1 MAKKKAK
8 NNKKRAAGSNE
19 YSAPKRR
26 RGLLVY
32 MPAFCSLVGTLMLLT
47 VIAAALPLTVPQYM
61 GYQIYDVVSGS
72 MEPTVPV
79 GSIIYVK
86 EAEPSSIKKGDI
98 IAFQSGESIVM
109 HRVVDNKIVEGTFT
123 TKGDANPSEDMNE
136 VPYANLIGIVVRH
149 IPILGQLMILFGST
163 LGRLCMI
170 CFAACGAI
178 LNILS
183 SRFSDAIEDE
193 AIEESIRE
201 KELAE
206 IQNRIA
212 QSGKQPDPEPVNKKD
227 KEPEQHSDK
236 KSGDHPE
243 EQSGDQPAKEPGQQS
258 EEQSGDQTAKEP
270 GQQPEEDSVKKET
283 E

>member
-8 NNKKRAAGSNE
+8 NVKKKGAGSND
-19 YSAPKRR
+19 YSVPKSR
-26 RGLLVY
+26 RGLLIY
-32 MPAFCSLVGTLMLLT
+32 MPAFFSLVGTLMLLT
-47 VIAAALPLTVPQYM
+47 VVAAALPLTVPQYM
-61 GYQIYDVVSGS
+61 GYEIYDVVSGS

-86 EAEPSSIKKGDI
+86 AAEPSTIKKGDI
-98 IAFQSGESIVM
+98 IAFQSGESVVM

-136 VPYANLIGIVVRH
+136 VPYSSLIGIVVRH
-149 IPILGQLMILFGST
+149 IPVLGQLLILFGST
-163 LGRLCMI
+163 LGRICML

-193 AIEESIRE
+193 AIEEGIRE
-201 KELAE
+201 RELAE

-212 QSGKQPDPEPVNKKD
+212 QSGNQPDQGSKN
-227 KEPEQHSDK
+227 
-236 KSGDHPE
+236 
-243 EQSGDQPAKEPGQQS
+243 
-258 EEQSGDQTAKEP
+258 
-270 GQQPEEDSVKKET
+270 QPEKD
-283 E
+283 

>member
-19 YSAPKRR
+19 YSAP
-26 RGLLVY
+26 
-32 MPAFCSLVGTLMLLT
+32 
-47 VIAAALPLTVPQYM
+47 PLTVPQYM

-136 VPYANLIGIVVRH
+136 VPYANLIGIVVT
-149 IPILGQLMILFGST
+149 PI
-163 LGRLCMI
+163 
-170 CFAACGAI
+170 
-178 LNILS
+178 
-183 SRFSDAIEDE
+183 
-193 AIEESIRE
+193 
-201 KELAE
+201 
-206 IQNRIA
+206 
-212 QSGKQPDPEPVNKKD
+212 
-227 KEPEQHSDK
+227 
-236 KSGDHPE
+236 
-243 EQSGDQPAKEPGQQS
+243 
-258 EEQSGDQTAKEP
+258 
-270 GQQPEEDSVKKET
+270 
-283 E
+283 

>member
-1 MAKKKAK
+1 
-8 NNKKRAAGSNE
+8 
-19 YSAPKRR
+19 
-26 RGLLVY
+26 
-32 MPAFCSLVGTLMLLT
+32 
-47 VIAAALPLTVPQYM
+47 
-61 GYQIYDVVSGS
+61 
-72 MEPTVPV
+72 
-79 GSIIYVK
+79 
-86 EAEPSSIKKGDI
+86 
-98 IAFQSGESIVM
+98 M

-227 KEPEQHSDK
+227 KEPEQHPDK

-258 EEQSGDQTAKEP
+258 EEQSGDQPAKEP

>member
-1 MAKKKAK
+1 MADKHSEK
-8 NNKKRAAGSNE
+8 NNKGKTGSN
-19 YSAPKRR
+19 ANVPKKKP
-26 RGLLVY
+26 GLLIYV
-32 MPAFCSLVGTLMLLT
+32 PAFCSLIGTLMLLV
-47 VIAAALPLTVPQYM
+47 VIAAALPLTVPNFM
-61 GYQIYDVVSGS
+61 GYDVYNVVSGS
-72 MEPTVPV
+72 MEPTIPI

-86 EAEPSSIKKGDI
+86 DTDPADIKSGDI
-98 IAFQSGESIVM
+98 IAFKSGDSVIM
-109 HRVVDNKIVEGTFT
+109 HRVKENKVVEGTFV
-123 TKGDANPSEDMNE
+123 TKGDANEAEDMNN
-136 VPYANLIGIVVRH
+136 VPYDVLIGIVVRH

-227 KEPEQHSDK
+227 KEPEQHPDK
-236 KSGDHPE
+236 KSGDQPE
-243 EQSGDQPAKEPGQQS
+243 EQSGDQL
-258 EEQSGDQTAKEP
+258 DKEP

-283 E
+283 